1 MEKQTKQKRLK
12 VSEIRKKL
20 WKLQMELNKVT
31 GINSLTGQY
40 KIKVAYMLMWMRLIP
55 IEKKTLKGWSM
66 PDMETISEFTKTEAN
81 KILDKLSKM
90 PEEFERL
97 NLEFINKV
105 RKLI

>member
-40 KIKVAYMLMWMRLIP
+40 RIKVAYMLMWMRLIP
-55 IEKKTLKGWSM
+55 IEKVGLCPILELLK
-66 PDMETISEFTKTEAN
+66 
-81 KILDKLSKM
+81 
-90 PEEFERL
+90 
-97 NLEFINKV
+97 NL
-105 RKLI
+105 RK